1 MVTSIISLTTGLMV
15 LVTGLIGLL
24 KSRET
29 KQTMQEIHVL
39 VNSRLSQSIERTDQL
54 IALLKDKGI
63 DVPEE
68 RKQENAI

>member
-24 KSRET
+24 KGRET

-54 IALLKDKGI
+54 IAVLKDKGI